1 MIKIIAKLIVAE
13 NKIEDF
19 KAAAQNL
26 IQKSRE
32 EEGNIF
38 YTLNVSTTDP
48 CLMVFVECW
57 KDEAAVASHNSA
69 EHFTSILP
77 QLVDMCTENPVIE
90 LYEEIL

>member
-32 EEGNIF
+32 EKGNIF
-38 YTLNVSTTDP
+38 SKSCPSV
-48 CLMVFVECW
+48 
-57 KDEAAVASHNSA
+57 
-69 EHFTSILP
+69 
-77 QLVDMCTENPVIE
+77 
-90 LYEEIL
+90 